1 MAHEHIAKAKKEA
14 ERPTIVV
21 DVTGA
26 ILGRVCSFIAK
37 QAMLGKKVVVV
48 NCDEAR
54 VSGQR
59 RMIINEYHIARVRG
73 GTSLNGPHFPKHS
86 ERLVKRTVRG
96 MLAYTQQRGLDALKR
111 VMCYTNTPPE
121 YAESK
126 KITMKTNTKSK
137 TMALKDL
144 AGEI

>member
-1 MAHEHIAKAKKEA
+1 MAHEHIAKARKEA
-14 ERPTIVV
+14 ERPQIIV
-21 DVTGA
+21 DVSGA

-37 QAMLGKKVVVV
+37 QALLGKKVIVV

-73 GTSLNGPHFPKHS
+73 GTSLNGPHFPKHP

-96 MLAYTQQRGLDALKR
+96 MLSYTQQRGLDALKR
-111 VMCYTNTPPE
+111 VICYTNTPAE
-121 YAESK
+121 YADAK
-126 KITMKTNTKSK
+126 KITMKANTKSK
-137 TMALKDL
+137 TIPLKDL